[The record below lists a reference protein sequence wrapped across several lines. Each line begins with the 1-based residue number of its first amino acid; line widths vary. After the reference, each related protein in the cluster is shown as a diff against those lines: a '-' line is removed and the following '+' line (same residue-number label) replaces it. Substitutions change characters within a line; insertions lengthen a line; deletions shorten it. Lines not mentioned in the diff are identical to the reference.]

1 MTRGLCIVTGAS
13 RGIGAAT
20 AIAAAKAGWDVAVN
34 YVANRGA
41 ATQVVNEIRECGR
54 KAIAIQADVAQ
65 EVNVMRLFKQAEDE
79 LGAVTALVN
88 NAGTTGKITRVEDMS
103 SEAMKSVLELNVLAT
118 MICSREAVRRMS
130 TKRGGDGGVIV
141 NVSSISPRIGSANEF
156 VHYAASKGAVDVWTV
171 GLAREVAADGIRV
184 NAVAPGMINT
194 ELHAA
199 AGDPERAHRNAPSI
213 PMGRAAEPQEVAS
226 AIVWLLGD
234 EATYCAGAILEVSGG
249 R

>member
-20 AIAAAKAGWDVAVN
+20 AIAAAKAGWDIAVN
-34 YVANRGA
+34 YVTDLDA

-65 EVNVMRLFKQAEDE
+65 EVNIMRLFKQAEDE
-79 LGAVTALVN
+79 LGAITALVN

-130 TKRGGDGGVIV
+130 TKRGGAGGVIV
-141 NVSSISPRIGSANEF
+141 NVSSISPRIGGANEF

-171 GLAREVAADGIRV
+171 GLAREVAADGVRV

-213 PMGRAAEPQEVAS
+213 PIGRAAEPEEVAS

-234 EATYCAGAILEVSGG
+234 EAAYCALSLIHI
-249 R
+249 

>member
-1 MTRGLCIVTGAS
+1 M
-13 RGIGAAT
+13 
-20 AIAAAKAGWDVAVN
+20 
-34 YVANRGA
+34 
-41 ATQVVNEIRECGR
+41 VNEIRECGR

-65 EVNVMRLFKQAEDE
+65 EVNIMRLFKQAEDE
-79 LGAVTALVN
+79 LGAITALVN

-130 TKRGGDGGVIV
+130 TKRGGGGGVIV
-141 NVSSISPRIGSANEF
+141 NVSSISPRIGGANEF

-171 GLAREVAADGIRV
+171 GLAREVAADGVRV

-213 PMGRAAEPQEVAS
+213 PIGRAAEPEEVAS

-234 EATYCAGAILEVSGG
+234 EAAYCAGAILEVSGG

>member
-88 NAGTTGKITRVEDMS
+88 NAGTTGKITRVEDM
-103 SEAMKSVLELNVLAT
+103 
-118 MICSREAVRRMS
+118 
-130 TKRGGDGGVIV
+130 
-141 NVSSISPRIGSANEF
+141 
-156 VHYAASKGAVDVWTV
+156 
-171 GLAREVAADGIRV
+171 
-184 NAVAPGMINT
+184 
-194 ELHAA
+194 
-199 AGDPERAHRNAPSI
+199 
-213 PMGRAAEPQEVAS
+213 
-226 AIVWLLGD
+226 
-234 EATYCAGAILEVSGG
+234 
-249 R
+249 